1 MENTVLFAYRCF
13 VFYLVVLCLVLLRK
27 LPVSTTAKLLLFGGF
42 LLSLTGLGLETMN
55 NTLFQVLKP
64 DVEACHAWLAPFQE
78 RFIHFGIIFFTIRLL
93 DWIPV

>member
-13 VFYLVVLCLVLLRK
+13 VFYLVVLFLVLLRK

-42 LLSLTGLGLETMN
+42 LWLGIESMN
-55 NTLFQVLKP
+55 NTAFHVLKP
-64 DVEACHAWLAPFQE
+64 DVEACYAWLAPYQE

-93 DWIPV
+93 DWIPI